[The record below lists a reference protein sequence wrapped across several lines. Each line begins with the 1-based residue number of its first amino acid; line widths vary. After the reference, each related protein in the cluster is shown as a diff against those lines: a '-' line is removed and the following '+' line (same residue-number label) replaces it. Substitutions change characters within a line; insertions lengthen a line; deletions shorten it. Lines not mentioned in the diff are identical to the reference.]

1 MELSLIRGTFQWTA
15 LVVVVGIL
23 GICCKW
29 WAHRRAWNPHSR
41 SKENEAIRRHVNRNY
56 D

>member
-23 GICCKW
+23 GICCRW
-29 WAHRRAWNPHSR
+29 WAQRRAWNPR
-41 SKENEAIRRHVNRNY
+41 IPDRKRMKRYGEWMLL
-56 D
+56 